1 MLLPRNLNAFYI
13 SLIDWAQLT
22 GHPKRLSNPKPNF
35 AMVVGCGLLVVGY
48 WLWVVGCG
56 LLVRMQIDSPVYL
69 TILPKPTTNN
79 QQPTTHNQQPQTTNY
94 SSINIRHGLY
104 LLGLMRD
111 SSSSIPIF
119 DIASEEEL
127 DDFCGASPV
136 RTMRICSSRS
146 L

>member
-35 AMVVGCGLLVVGY
+35 AMVVGCGLLV
-48 WLWVVGCG
+48 
-56 LLVRMQIDSPVYL
+56 RMQIGSPVYL
-69 TILPKPTTNN
+69 TILPKTNN
-79 QQPTTHNQQPQTTNY
+79 QKPKTNNHKPTTTNY

>member
-35 AMVVGCGLLVVGY
+35 AMVVGCGLLV
-48 WLWVVGCG
+48 
-56 LLVRMQIDSPVYL
+56 RMQIGSPVYL
-69 TILPKPTTNN
+69 TILPKTNN
-79 QQPTTHNQQPQTTNY
+79 QKPKTKNQKPTTKNPQTTNY

>member
-35 AMVVGCGLLVVGY
+35 AMVVGCGLLV
-48 WLWVVGCG
+48 
-56 LLVRMQIDSPVYL
+56 RMQIGSPVYL
-69 TILPKPTTNN
+69 TILPTTKNP
-79 QQPTTHNQQPQTTNY
+79 QPQTHNQQPQTTNY

>member
-35 AMVVGCGLLVVGY
+35 AMVVGCGLLV
-48 WLWVVGCG
+48 
-56 LLVRMQIDSPVYL
+56 RMQIGSPVYL
-69 TILPKPTTNN
+69 TILPTTKNPQPTTKN
-79 QQPTTHNQQPQTTNY
+79 QQPTTNNHKPTTTNY
-94 SSINIRHGLY
+94 SSITIRHGLY

>member
-35 AMVVGCGLLVVGY
+35 AMVVGCGLLV
-48 WLWVVGCG
+48 
-56 LLVRMQIDSPVYL
+56 RMQIDSPVYL
-69 TILPKPTTNN
+69 TILPKTNN
-79 QQPTTHNQQPQTTNY
+79 QQPKTHNQKPTTTNY

>member
-35 AMVVGCGLLVVGY
+35 AMVVGCGLLV
-48 WLWVVGCG
+48 
-56 LLVRMQIDSPVYL
+56 RMQIGSPVYL
-69 TILPKPTTNN
+69 TILPTTNNRQPKPTTNN
-79 QQPTTHNQQPQTTNY
+79 HKPQPQTTNY